1 MRDAVIRALI
11 SNPTVNAYTI
21 EQIMEVRLPGTYVRV
36 NSGYNSIN
44 TLTLAT
50 NNATLLT
57 LTGQQLNNF
66 FAYLGNTYTA
76 NTYRNVKYDA
86 TWRNVYGVQSCMFEK
101 FDKVHG
107 LMYDYLDATYCR
119 KCRIKLPLKNLTIDH
134 QKPQVG
140 GRTVAILKV
149 FRGFGLTRG
158 GARGNKNT
166 LSIGNV
172 AANVGGDA
180 SNRIGTY
187 KDRYELNEAG
197 MIFYSAI
204 REAKQ
209 VNALEEACMHHYLN
223 LAPVCGSCNS
233 SMGNRFF

>member
-1 MRDAVIRALI
+1 MRDAVIRALL

-36 NSGYNSIN
+36 NQGYNSIN
-44 TLTLAT
+44 SLSLSVNHTPV
-50 NNATLLT
+50 LT
-57 LTGQQLNNF
+57 LTGQQINNF
-66 FAYLGNTYTA
+66 FGYLANTYTV
-76 NTYRNVKYDA
+76 NTYRNVKHDA

-101 FDKVHG
+101 FDKTHG
-107 LMYDYLDATYCR
+107 LMGEYLDATYCR
-119 KCRIKLPLKNLTIDH
+119 RCRIKLPLKNLTIDH
-134 QKPQVG
+134 QKPQEG
-140 GRTVAILKV
+140 GRTVAILKI

-166 LSIGNV
+166 ASIGSV

-180 SNRIGTY
+180 SNSIGTY
-187 KDRYELNEAG
+187 KERYELNEAG
-197 MIFYSAI
+197 VIFYSAI
-204 REAKQ
+204 REARQ
-209 VNALEEACMHHYLN
+209 VPALEEACMHHYLN